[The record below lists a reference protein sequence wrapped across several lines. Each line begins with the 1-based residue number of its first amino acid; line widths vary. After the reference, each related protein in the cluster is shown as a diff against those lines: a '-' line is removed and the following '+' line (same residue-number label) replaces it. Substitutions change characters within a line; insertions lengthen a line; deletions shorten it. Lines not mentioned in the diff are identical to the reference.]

1 MTRDV
6 RSLVRREGLKGLAKV
21 SLTPDEKQTVIG
33 KADIAPL

>member
-6 RSLVRREGLKGLAKV
+6 RSLVRRGGLKGLAKV
-21 SLTPDEKQTVIG
+21 SLPPDEKQTVIG